1 VSVQLLDN
9 LEAELARKL
18 EELEQLKKLK
28 AEVEKRVELSTAG
41 ATVLRDLGNQ
51 AMLEFLINTKEEEIG
66 KLKRRIKKLRTSLGL
81 PLKHIGLHLYLGEKS
96 KKMLQ
101 QLADHYNM
109 KQSEFVRVIIKK
121 LYEETFGENK

>member
-1 VSVQLLDN
+1 MSVQLLDK

-18 EELEQLKKLK
+18 EELEQLRKLK
-28 AEVEKRVELSTAG
+28 AEVEKKVELSSDTLG
-41 ATVLRDLGNQ
+41 ELGNRF
-51 AMLEFLINTKEEEIG
+51 MIEYLIETKEDEIDL
-66 KLKRRIKKLRTSLGL
+66 LKRRIRKLRTNLNL
-81 PLKHIGLHLYLGEKS
+81 PLKHIGLHLYLGERS

-121 LYEETFGENK
+121 LYEETFGGSK